1 MLTNPQTEP
10 TKALAVPEPTAP
22 AQPTR
27 ALTPSERWEHQ
38 PMSEQVRVA
47 EFLAGS
53 DIVPDA
59 FRKRPANVWLAL
71 DMGAHMGLKPFQT
84 FRAVHVIKGTPT
96 FSAEAMRG
104 MAMAAGHTVTVTST
118 PTEATVSI
126 KRADG
131 LGEGTTTFTL
141 DQAKQA
147 GYLGKGGNWASDPE
161 SMLVARATS
170 RCAKRVIPDLL
181 MGLTMTEEMDD
192 VVAVEGSPVEALQ
205 ATTEAVAAIEAP
217 TPAPEPAKQASKLP
231 TYHTGGEVL
240 GPKGQE
246 VPIMALAGERAPQA
260 AAEPEDAELVPD
272 EPETAEQPTQATLDT
287 ADDNSDP
294 LSADEW
300 KQLLRERG
308 LTLGD
313 VAPAAKDILGLQSVN
328 YSLLGKL
335 EGASCARLLEAL
347 PAGNGEAFA

>member
-1 MLTNPQTEP
+1 MLTNTQTQP
-10 TKALAVPEPTAP
+10 TQALAVPEPTAP

-217 TPAPEPAKQASKLP
+217 EPAPEPVKKASKP
-231 TYHTGGEVL
+231 AET
-240 GPKGQE
+240 
-246 VPIMALAGERAPQA
+246 PQA

>member
-1 MLTNPQTEP
+1 MLTNTQTKP
-10 TKALAVPEPTAP
+10 TQALAVPEPAP
-22 AQPTR
+22 PQR
-27 ALTPSERWEHQ
+27 ALSP
-38 PMSEQVRVA
+38 A
-47 EFLAGS
+47 ESWQGLMLDQKLHYATILADS
-53 DIVPDA
+53 TIIPDDY
-59 FRKRPANVWLAL
+59 RKRPANILIACSKGAAL
-71 DMGAHMGLKPFQT
+71 GLSPEDSLY
-84 FRAVHVIKGTPT
+84 AIHVIKGRPSL
-96 FSAEAMRG
+96 SAEAMRARVQ
-104 MAMAAGHTVTVTST
+104 AMGHKLTIESSVTSATVTLERTDGHPGGSKT
-118 PTEATVSI
+118 YTTEMAH
-126 KRADG
+126 RAG
-131 LGEGTTTFTL
+131 LDKPSKTGVPSKWTL
-141 DQAKQA
+141 D
-147 GYLGKGGNWASDPE
+147 PE
-161 SMLVARATS
+161 PMCIARASS
-170 RCAKRVIPDLL
+170 RVLKAHAADLVSGITFAEDVIDEP
-181 MGLTMTEEMDD
+181 MIEIGG
-192 VVAVEGSPVEALQ
+192 GSPVEALQ

-217 TPAPEPAKQASKLP
+217 EPAPEPAKKASKP
-231 TYHTGGEVL
+231 A
-240 GPKGQE
+240 K
-246 VPIMALAGERAPQA
+246 APQA

>member
-131 LGEGTTTFTL
+131 LGEGTTPFTL

-170 RCAKRVIPDLL
+170 RCAKRVIP
-181 MGLTMTEEMDD
+181 T
-192 VVAVEGSPVEALQ
+192 
-205 ATTEAVAAIEAP
+205 
-217 TPAPEPAKQASKLP
+217 
-231 TYHTGGEVL
+231 
-240 GPKGQE
+240 
-246 VPIMALAGERAPQA
+246 
-260 AAEPEDAELVPD
+260 
-272 EPETAEQPTQATLDT
+272 
-287 ADDNSDP
+287 
-294 LSADEW
+294 
-300 KQLLRERG
+300 
-308 LTLGD
+308 
-313 VAPAAKDILGLQSVN
+313 
-328 YSLLGKL
+328 
-335 EGASCARLLEAL
+335 C
-347 PAGNGEAFA
+347 

>member
-217 TPAPEPAKQASKLP
+217 EPAPEPAKKASKP
-231 TYHTGGEVL
+231 A
-240 GPKGQE
+240 K
-246 VPIMALAGERAPQA
+246 APQA
-260 AAEPEDAELVPD
+260 APEPEGAETVPD
-272 EPETAEQPTQATLDT
+272 EPEQGEEPTQATLDS
-287 ADDNSDP
+287 ADDNNDS

-300 KQLLRERG
+300 RALLRERG
-308 LTLGD
+308 LNLSD
-313 VAPAAKDILGLQSVN
+313 IADAAKELGFASGVSYAKLA
-328 YSLLGKL
+328 LL
-335 EGASCARLLEAL
+335 EPESCARLLEAL
-347 PAGNGEAFA
+347 PAGNGAPFA

>member
-217 TPAPEPAKQASKLP
+217 EPAPEPAKKASKP
-231 TYHTGGEVL
+231 AE
-240 GPKGQE
+240 
-246 VPIMALAGERAPQA
+246 APQA
-260 AAEPEDAELVPD
+260 AAEPEAPEIVPD
-272 EPETAEQPTQATLDT
+272 EPEQGEEPTQATLDS
-287 ADDNSDP
+287 ADDNNDS

>member
-1 MLTNPQTEP
+1 MLTNTQTQP
-10 TKALAVPEPTAP
+10 TQALAVPEPTAP

-217 TPAPEPAKQASKLP
+217 EPAPEPAKKASKP
-231 TYHTGGEVL
+231 A
-240 GPKGQE
+240 K
-246 VPIMALAGERAPQA
+246 APQA

>member
-217 TPAPEPAKQASKLP
+217 TPAPEPAKQASKP
-231 TYHTGGEVL
+231 A
-240 GPKGQE
+240 K
-246 VPIMALAGERAPQA
+246 APQA
-260 AAEPEDAELVPD
+260 AAEPEDAEIVPD
-272 EPETAEQPTQATLDT
+272 EPEQADEPTQATLDS
-287 ADDNSDP
+287 ADDNSDS

-300 KQLLRERG
+300 RALLKERG
-308 LTLGD
+308 LNLSD
-313 VAPAAKDILGLQSVN
+313 IADAAKELGFESGVS
-328 YSLLGKL
+328 YAKLGML
-335 EGASCARLLEAL
+335 EPESCGRLLEAL
-347 PAGNGEAFA
+347 PAGNGAPFA

>member
-10 TKALAVPEPTAP
+10 TKELAVPEPTAP
-22 AQPTR
+22 AQQTR

-217 TPAPEPAKQASKLP
+217 EPAPEPAKQASKP
-231 TYHTGGEVL
+231 A
-240 GPKGQE
+240 K
-246 VPIMALAGERAPQA
+246 APQA

>member
-1 MLTNPQTEP
+1 MLTNTQTKP
-10 TKALAVPEPTAP
+10 TQALAVPEPTAP

-217 TPAPEPAKQASKLP
+217 EPAPEPAKKASKP
-231 TYHTGGEVL
+231 AE
-240 GPKGQE
+240 
-246 VPIMALAGERAPQA
+246 APQA
-260 AAEPEDAELVPD
+260 AAEPEAPEIVPD
-272 EPETAEQPTQATLDT
+272 EPEQGEEPTQATLDS
-287 ADDNSDP
+287 ADDNNDS

>member
-1 MLTNPQTEP
+1 MLTNTQTQP
-10 TKALAVPEPTAP
+10 TQALAVPEPTAP

-217 TPAPEPAKQASKLP
+217 EPAPEPAKKASKP
-231 TYHTGGEVL
+231 AET
-240 GPKGQE
+240 
-246 VPIMALAGERAPQA
+246 PQA
-260 AAEPEDAELVPD
+260 AAEPEDAEIVPD
-272 EPETAEQPTQATLDT
+272 EPTQATLDS
-287 ADDNSDP
+287 ADDNSDS

-300 KQLLRERG
+300 RALLKERG
-308 LTLGD
+308 LNLGD
-313 VAPAAKDILGLQSVN
+313 IADAAKELGFESGVS
-328 YSLLGKL
+328 YAKLGML
-335 EGASCARLLEAL
+335 EPESCGRLLEAL
-347 PAGNGEAFA
+347 PAGNGAPFA

>member
-1 MLTNPQTEP
+1 MLTNTQTQP
-10 TKALAVPEPTAP
+10 TQALAVPEPTAP

-217 TPAPEPAKQASKLP
+217 EPAPEPVKKASKP
-231 TYHTGGEVL
+231 
-240 GPKGQE
+240 
-246 VPIMALAGERAPQA
+246 
-260 AAEPEDAELVPD
+260 AEPEDAEIVPD
-272 EPETAEQPTQATLDT
+272 EPEQADEPTQATLDS
-287 ADDNSDP
+287 ADDNSDS

-300 KQLLRERG
+300 RALLKERG
-308 LTLGD
+308 LNLSDIADAARELGFESG
-313 VAPAAKDILGLQSVN
+313 VSYAKLAIL
-328 YSLLGKL
+328 
-335 EGASCARLLEAL
+335 EPESCGRLLEAL
-347 PAGNGEAFA
+347 PAGNGAPFA

>member
-141 DQAKQA
+141 AQAKQA

-217 TPAPEPAKQASKLP
+217 EPAKKASKP
-231 TYHTGGEVL
+231 AET
-240 GPKGQE
+240 
-246 VPIMALAGERAPQA
+246 PQA
-260 AAEPEDAELVPD
+260 AAEPEDAEIVPD
-272 EPETAEQPTQATLDT
+272 EPEQADEPTQATLDT

>member
-217 TPAPEPAKQASKLP
+217 EPAPEPAKKASKP
-231 TYHTGGEVL
+231 AET
-240 GPKGQE
+240 
-246 VPIMALAGERAPQA
+246 PQA
-260 AAEPEDAELVPD
+260 AAEPEDAEIVPD
-272 EPETAEQPTQATLDT
+272 EPEQADEPTQATLDT

>member
-217 TPAPEPAKQASKLP
+217 TPAPEPAKQASKP
-231 TYHTGGEVL
+231 A
-240 GPKGQE
+240 K
-246 VPIMALAGERAPQA
+246 APQA
-260 AAEPEDAELVPD
+260 ADEPEDAEIVPD
-272 EPETAEQPTQATLDT
+272 EPTQATLDS
-287 ADDNSDP
+287 ADDNSDS

-300 KQLLRERG
+300 RALLKERG
-308 LTLGD
+308 LNLGD
-313 VAPAAKDILGLQSVN
+313 IADAAKELGFESGVS
-328 YSLLGKL
+328 YAKLGML
-335 EGASCARLLEAL
+335 EPESCGRLLEAL
-347 PAGNGEAFA
+347 PAGNGAPFA

>member
-1 MLTNPQTEP
+1 MLTNTQTQP
-10 TKALAVPEPTAP
+10 TQALAVPEPTAP

-217 TPAPEPAKQASKLP
+217 DPAPEPAKQASKP
-231 TYHTGGEVL
+231 A
-240 GPKGQE
+240 K
-246 VPIMALAGERAPQA
+246 APQA